1 VTGHSRTSSL
11 WQFPGTL
18 HHDIQGRLDGR
29 LETGEEPT
37 GFKSVMLVLVVNKR
51 LYTMRFRSLQLG
63 NTNGFDGLDASL
75 TVNMTIFLILSRHCS
90 DTFVATL

>member
-1 VTGHSRTSSL
+1 
-11 WQFPGTL
+11 
-18 HHDIQGRLDGR
+18 
-29 LETGEEPT
+29 
-37 GFKSVMLVLVVNKR
+37 MLVLVVNKR